1 MKERW
6 IFSWQKKCWV
16 EPNEVD
22 SNEKDSPRNVLL
34 GCFLIFGFYL
44 ALAGIAQWWFA

>member
-1 MKERW
+1 MKEHW
-6 IFSWQKKCWV
+6 IFSRDETRWV

-22 SNEKDSPRNVLL
+22 PGEKDSPRNVLL